1 MSHRP
6 NNSLIAFYCFTGLWS
21 FNATSGLW
29 ILYLIHCHWSLFQIG
44 IAEAGFHLVSF
55 MSDVPTGAFADRF
68 GRRQSLMIGLLIGST
83 IPVMTFVLAPR
94 SVFLGVLSIS
104 LGALSW
110 TFIGGA
116 DQALLYG
123 LTQSQPLSYARIY
136 GRVAALS
143 LGATG
148 IAIVVGGFLVIHGG
162 WIYPYL
168 LTAATNLMAM
178 TPMMWIPRP
187 GIEEHKSEASVLTA
201 IKGASRLASQD
212 AALLLLVAI
221 GATVATLSTIN
232 NLYAQ
237 AMLQHKG
244 ISLTV
249 IDVLISLGTGIAAS
263 GSIVGGHLAYRR
275 RRQRFGSG
283 LIIYGLAMVA
293 IGIFPVTEAVSGYLL
308 GSGVDGVIDPIY
320 EAELNEKAPEEYR
333 ATILSLPGAGFSLGM
348 MILFPL
354 AGWLMG
360 HGLWVSVYGTMGMA
374 LFLIGAMVLLASHR
388 KKSGQTNTMSTK

>member
-1 MSHRP
+1 MSHRT
-6 NNSLIAFYCFTGLWS
+6 NKSLIAFYCFVGLWS

-29 ILYLIHCHWSLFQIG
+29 ILYLIHCHWSLFQVG

-55 MSDVPTGAFADRF
+55 VSELPTGAFADRF
-68 GRRQSLMIGLLIGST
+68 GRRRSLVIGLLIGSAT
-83 IPVMTFVLAPR
+83 SAMTFALAPH
-94 SVFLGVLSIS
+94 FIALGMLSIS

-123 LTQSQPLSYARIY
+123 LAGSQRSYARIY

-143 LGATG
+143 LSATA
-148 IAIVVGGFLVIHGG
+148 IAIVAGGFLVSHGG
-162 WIYPYL
+162 WIWPYL
-168 LTAATNLMAM
+168 VTVATNLLAVI
-178 TPMMWIPRP
+178 PVLWIPKVAK
-187 GIEEHKSEASVLTA
+187 GSDSQESVLKTVQQA
-201 IKGASRLASQD
+201 GRIVRQD
-212 AALLLLVAI
+212 ARLLLLAGV
-221 GATVATLSTIN
+221 GAVVSTLSTIN

-237 AMLQHKG
+237 ATLQHKG
-244 ISLTV
+244 ISLTM
-249 IDVLISLGTGIAAS
+249 IDVLIALGTGIAAS
-263 GSIVGGHLAYRR
+263 GSVVGGHLAYRR

-308 GSGVDGVIDPIY
+308 GNGIDGAIDPIY
-320 EAELNEKAPEEYR
+320 EAQLNEKVPEEYR

-348 MILFPL
+348 MIFFPL

-360 HGLWVSVYGTMGMA
+360 HGFWVSVYGIMGMA
-374 LFLIGAMVLLASHR
+374 LLLIGIMVLLDR
-388 KKSGQTNTMSTK
+388 QRGQLMHTNTMSRK